1 MIKSIL
7 WLIVLAAIV
16 YILFDITVFVYRKWT
31 GKSKEQAQKDIYN
44 FFNSQN
50 TYLIRNDMV
59 FNDKMWNIV
68 KSVIGD
74 ERFSRLKEIAEE
86 LWLRAYDETSGI
98 PCLRYSMDID
108 EEEKN
113 IIKERMKKRLQ
124 STLELHNFPTKVMA
138 EWNFNEEADKQ
149 LYRLIKEPSVI
160 RYENDYRR
168 FIYGTDFGNTEVA
181 NVTEEMLEKFII
193 SAIFDNN
200 LTAKAFSGLRTI
212 LIGMFKYAKKRK
224 YTTISVTNFFGD
236 LELSPNMFRH
246 VVKND
251 EDEVFTDFE
260 VRQISNYVKEH
271 PTIRNLGVLLAF
283 HTGLRVGELTALT
296 PDDIDWENH
305 ILLINKTEIKIKD
318 KETGKYTYAVS
329 DQGKTENST
338 RNVVFTA
345 SAEWVLH
352 QILKI
357 NPHGTYLFENPE
369 GKRIRGTTM
378 NKRLHGIC
386 RALGIKER
394 SIHKSRKSYATQLLD
409 AGVGDA
415 LIISQLGHSD
425 ILTTRKHY
433 YRNSHTLAET
443 RNKLESALALG

>member
-1 MIKSIL
+1 MDKNICSKDLKLICENGKINLNVENVQERIKELENIM
-7 WLIVLAAIV
+7 
-16 YILFDITVFVYRKWT
+16 DT
-31 GKSKEQAQKDIYN
+31 Q
-44 FFNSQN
+44 
-50 TYLIRNDMV
+50 TYLSKHNYKIWQGNNGFYYTYLPD
-59 FNDKMWNIV
+59 IV
-68 KSVIGD
+68 K
-74 ERFSRLKEIAEE
+74 ERILLKRKSESDLMKAIIDFYKCHNTVCMLFEE
-86 LWLRAYDETSGI
+86 WLDY
-98 PCLRYSMDID
+98 
-108 EEEKN
+108 
-113 IIKERMKKRLQ
+113 KK
-124 STLELHNFPTKVMA
+124 
-138 EWNFNEEADKQ
+138 

-251 EDEVFTDFE
+251 GDEIFTDFE

>member
-1 MIKSIL
+1 MSENTCSKDL
-7 WLIVLAAIV
+7 KLICENGKI
-16 YILFDITVFVYRKWT
+16 DI
-31 GKSKEQAQKDIYN
+31 
-44 FFNSQN
+44 
-50 TYLIRNDMV
+50 
-59 FNDKMWNIV
+59 
-68 KSVIGD
+68 
-74 ERFSRLKEIAEE
+74 
-86 LWLRAYDETSGI
+86 GI
-98 PCLRYSMDID
+98 
-108 EEEKN
+108 EN
-113 IIKERMKKRLQ
+113 VQERMKELQTIMDAQTYLSKHNYKIWQGNNGFYYTYLPDIVKERILLKRKSESDLMKAIIDFYKC
-124 STLELHNFPTKVMA
+124 HNTVCMLFE
-138 EWNFNEEADKQ
+138 EWLDYKK

-251 EDEVFTDFE
+251 GDEIFTDFE

>member
-1 MIKSIL
+1 MSENTCSKDLKIICENGKIDIDIENVHERIKEL
-7 WLIVLAAIV
+7 QNIV
-16 YILFDITVFVYRKWT
+16 D
-31 GKSKEQAQKDIYN
+31 AQ
-44 FFNSQN
+44 
-50 TYLIRNDMV
+50 TYLSKHNYKIWQGNNGFYYTYLPD
-59 FNDKMWNIV
+59 IV
-68 KSVIGD
+68 K
-74 ERFSRLKEIAEE
+74 ERILLKRKSESDLMKAIIDFYKCHNTVCMLFEE
-86 LWLRAYDETSGI
+86 WLEY
-98 PCLRYSMDID
+98 
-108 EEEKN
+108 
-113 IIKERMKKRLQ
+113 KK
-124 STLELHNFPTKVMA
+124 
-138 EWNFNEEADKQ
+138 

-160 RYENDYRR
+160 RYENDYKR

-338 RNVVFTA
+338 RNVVFTS
-345 SAEWVLH
+345 SAEWGLH

>member
-1 MIKSIL
+1 MS
-7 WLIVLAAIV
+7 
-16 YILFDITVFVYRKWT
+16 
-31 GKSKEQAQKDIYN
+31 E
-44 FFNSQN
+44 N
-50 TYLIRNDMV
+50 TYSKDLKLICENGKIDIDIENVQERMEELKTVMDAQTYLSKHNYKIWQGNNGFYYTYLPD
-59 FNDKMWNIV
+59 IV
-68 KSVIGD
+68 K
-74 ERFSRLKEIAEE
+74 ERILLKRKSESDLMKAIIDFYKCHNTVCMLFEE
-86 LWLRAYDETSGI
+86 WLDY
-98 PCLRYSMDID
+98 
-108 EEEKN
+108 
-113 IIKERMKKRLQ
+113 KK
-124 STLELHNFPTKVMA
+124 
-138 EWNFNEEADKQ
+138 

-224 YTTISVTNFFGD
+224 YTTISVTNFLGD

-318 KETGKYTYAVS
+318 RETGKYTYAVS

>member
-1 MIKSIL
+1 MDENICSKDL
-7 WLIVLAAIV
+7 KLICEN
-16 YILFDITVFVYRKWT
+16 
-31 GKSKEQAQKDIYN
+31 GKINLNVE
-44 FFNSQN
+44 
-50 TYLIRNDMV
+50 
-59 FNDKMWNIV
+59 
-68 KSVIGD
+68 SVQ
-74 ERFSRLKEIAEE
+74 
-86 LWLRAYDETSGI
+86 
-98 PCLRYSMDID
+98 
-108 EEEKN
+108 
-113 IIKERMKKRLQ
+113 ERMKELKNIMDTQTYLSKHNYKIWQGNNGFYYTYLPDIVKERILLKRKSESDLIKAIVDFYKCHN
-124 STLELHNFPTKVMA
+124 TVCMLFEEWLENK
-138 EWNFNEEADKQ
+138 K
-149 LYRLIKEPSVI
+149 LYRLIKEPSAI
-160 RYENDYRR
+160 RYETDYKR
-168 FIYGTDFGNTEVA
+168 FICGTDFGNTEVA
-181 NVTEEMLEKFII
+181 DVTEEMLEKFII

-224 YTTISVTNFFGD
+224 YTTISITNFFGD

-251 EDEVFTDFE
+251 EDEVFTDCE
-260 VRQISNYVKEH
+260 IQQISNYVKEH

-283 HTGLRVGELTALT
+283 NTGLRVGELTALT
-296 PDDIDWENH
+296 PDDIDWKNH

-338 RNVVFTA
+338 RNVVFTD

-357 NPHGTYLFENPE
+357 NPHGKYLFENPE

-443 RNKLESALALG
+443 RDKLESALALG

>member
-1 MIKSIL
+1 MSENTCSKDLKIICENGKI
-7 WLIVLAAIV
+7 
-16 YILFDITVFVYRKWT
+16 DI
-31 GKSKEQAQKDIYN
+31 
-44 FFNSQN
+44 
-50 TYLIRNDMV
+50 
-59 FNDKMWNIV
+59 
-68 KSVIGD
+68 
-74 ERFSRLKEIAEE
+74 
-86 LWLRAYDETSGI
+86 GI
-98 PCLRYSMDID
+98 
-108 EEEKN
+108 EN
-113 IIKERMKKRLQ
+113 VQERMKELQTIMDAQTYLSKHNYKIWQGNNGFYYTYLPDIVKERILLKRKSESDLMKAIIDFYKCHN
-124 STLELHNFPTKVMA
+124 TVCMLFEEWLEY
-138 EWNFNEEADKQ
+138 KQ

-160 RYENDYRR
+160 RYENDYKR

-318 KETGKYTYAVS
+318 KKTGKYTYAVS

>member
-1 MIKSIL
+1 MSENTCSKDLKIICENGKIDIDIENVHERIKEL
-7 WLIVLAAIV
+7 QNIV
-16 YILFDITVFVYRKWT
+16 D
-31 GKSKEQAQKDIYN
+31 AQ
-44 FFNSQN
+44 
-50 TYLIRNDMV
+50 TYLSKHNYKIWQGNNGFYYTYLPD
-59 FNDKMWNIV
+59 IV
-68 KSVIGD
+68 K
-74 ERFSRLKEIAEE
+74 ERILLKRKSESDLMKAIIDFYKCHNTVCMLFEE
-86 LWLRAYDETSGI
+86 WLEY
-98 PCLRYSMDID
+98 
-108 EEEKN
+108 
-113 IIKERMKKRLQ
+113 KK
-124 STLELHNFPTKVMA
+124 
-138 EWNFNEEADKQ
+138 

-338 RNVVFTA
+338 RNVVFTS

>member
-1 MIKSIL
+1 MDKNICSKDLKLICENGKINLNVENVQERIKELENIMDTQTYLSKHNYKIWQGNNGFYYTYL
-7 WLIVLAAIV
+7 PDIVKERVLLKRKSESDLIKAIV
-16 YILFDITVFVYRKWT
+16 DFYKCHNTVCMLF
-31 GKSKEQAQKDIYN
+31 
-44 FFNSQN
+44 
-50 TYLIRNDMV
+50 
-59 FNDKMWNIV
+59 
-68 KSVIGD
+68 
-74 ERFSRLKEIAEE
+74 EE
-86 LWLRAYDETSGI
+86 WLEY
-98 PCLRYSMDID
+98 
-108 EEEKN
+108 
-113 IIKERMKKRLQ
+113 KK
-124 STLELHNFPTKVMA
+124 
-138 EWNFNEEADKQ
+138 

-160 RYENDYRR
+160 RYENDYKR

-181 NVTEEMLEKFII
+181 DVTEEMLEKFII

-224 YTTISVTNFFGD
+224 YTTISITNFFGD

-251 EDEVFTDFE
+251 EDEVFTDCE
-260 VRQISNYVKEH
+260 IQQISNYVKEH

-296 PDDIDWENH
+296 PDDIDWKNH

-338 RNVVFTA
+338 RNVVFTD

-357 NPHGTYLFENPE
+357 NPHGKYLFENPE

-443 RNKLESALALG
+443 RDKLESALALG

>member
-1 MIKSIL
+1 MSENTCSKDLKIICENGKIDIDIENVHERIKEL
-7 WLIVLAAIV
+7 QNIV
-16 YILFDITVFVYRKWT
+16 D
-31 GKSKEQAQKDIYN
+31 AQ
-44 FFNSQN
+44 
-50 TYLIRNDMV
+50 TYLSKHNYKIWQGNNGFYYTYLPD
-59 FNDKMWNIV
+59 IV
-68 KSVIGD
+68 K
-74 ERFSRLKEIAEE
+74 ERILLKRKSESDLMKAIIDFYKCHNTVCMLFEE
-86 LWLRAYDETSGI
+86 WLEY
-98 PCLRYSMDID
+98 
-108 EEEKN
+108 
-113 IIKERMKKRLQ
+113 
-124 STLELHNFPTKVMA
+124 
-138 EWNFNEEADKQ
+138 KQ

-443 RNKLESALALG
+443 RNKLESTLALG

>member
-1 MIKSIL
+1 MSENTCSKDLKIICENGKIGIDVDKVHERIKEL
-7 WLIVLAAIV
+7 QNIV
-16 YILFDITVFVYRKWT
+16 D
-31 GKSKEQAQKDIYN
+31 AQ
-44 FFNSQN
+44 
-50 TYLIRNDMV
+50 TYLSKHNYKIWQGNNGFYYTYLPD
-59 FNDKMWNIV
+59 IV
-68 KSVIGD
+68 K
-74 ERFSRLKEIAEE
+74 ERILLKRKSESDLMKAIIDFYKCHNTVCMLFEE
-86 LWLRAYDETSGI
+86 WLEY
-98 PCLRYSMDID
+98 
-108 EEEKN
+108 
-113 IIKERMKKRLQ
+113 
-124 STLELHNFPTKVMA
+124 
-138 EWNFNEEADKQ
+138 KQ